1 MPMSEL
7 EARAF
12 ETDMQAREVLLR
24 MLGHKREIEE
34 ALKNPSLSV
43 LDERRLKSVRD
54 EIVSQI
60 NQYRFS
66 GTF

>member
-1 MPMSEL
+1 MPLSEL

-12 ETDMQAREVLLR
+12 ETDMQAREVL
-24 MLGHKREIEE
+24 KRLLSLKEEIKQQLE
-34 ALKNPSLSV
+34 AGVDSV
-43 LDERRLKSVRD
+43 LAEERLHSYLD
-54 EIVSQI
+54 EITSQI